1 MQIGDEDGLGV
12 FEIEGPPERDAD
24 GEQEEVIDVA
34 ADLAAQP
41 DRERAIERPLVGRG
55 RSIAR

>member
-24 GEQEEVIDVA
+24 GEQEEVIDIA
-34 ADLAAQP
+34 ADLAP
-41 DRERAIERPLVGRG
+41 KPIVRAPSSGKL
-55 RSIAR
+55 SL